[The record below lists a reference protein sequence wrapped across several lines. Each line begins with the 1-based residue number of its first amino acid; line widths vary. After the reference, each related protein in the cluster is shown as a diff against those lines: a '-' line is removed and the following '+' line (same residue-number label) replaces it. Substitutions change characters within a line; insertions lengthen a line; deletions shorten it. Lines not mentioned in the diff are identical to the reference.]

1 MKQRMS
7 GSISPAWLI
16 RVKVL
21 ILVLALGCGT
31 LEATANAPKSAQGE
45 LALGTLAAREIAP
58 GASHV
63 YTVRLASGDY
73 LGGEMDTH
81 GLTCS
86 LTVYLPGGTRLRSFR
101 GSSEAKRQFSLVA
114 ETAGLYRL
122 EITNAEKT
130 QSGKYE
136 LRLTE
141 KLSLDERLKSARP
154 DEYQSPTIK
163 QLRKEFAAGRRDT
176 REFWRRIA
184 QTGTPLVE
192 AIANNERYCLVTFLW
207 RGNANTRHVLITG
220 SFSAFAFNVIG
231 AHSQLFLMKRLI
243 GSDVW
248 YCTVK
253 LPVDARF
260 NYSLSPN
267 DPLTFDGPRAAQRE
281 ATWQAD
287 PLNRHPWRFRT
298 GLKLE
303 DLSKFEYTSG
313 VELPAAPPQPWIV
326 KHADIPPGTV
336 ERHRIKSLLLGDEHD
351 IWVYTPAGY
360 QSSVE
365 PNALL
370 FLFDADPYLDLV
382 PTPVI
387 LDNLIAAARI
397 PPTVAVFISNPSQT
411 RDKELLPNREYAEF
425 LAKELIPWTR
435 AHYRVTN
442 DPQKTVVAGSSFGGL
457 AAANAGLRHSDIF
470 GRILVLSGSFW
481 WGRDKSGPW
490 DECLGTEPGQMAKE
504 FIAQP
509 KLPLVFYMCAG
520 IFENDSMGC
529 GGNIVEPSR
538 QMRDVLRAKGYPVHY
553 EEYSGGHEYLNWRGT
568 LANGLIALLQG
579 SQ

>member
-1 MKQRMS
+1 MKQPMS
-7 GSISPAWLI
+7 GGLSPVWLK
-16 RVKVL
+16 RVNWL
-21 ILVLALGCGT
+21 ILVLALGSRT
-31 LEATANAPKSAQGE
+31 MAATVNVTPVAQGK
-45 LALGTLAAREIAP
+45 LTVGNLAAREIAP
-58 GASHV
+58 LASHV

-73 LGGEMDTH
+73 LVGELNAP
-81 GLTCS
+81 GLSCS
-86 LTVYLPGGTRLRSFR
+86 LTVFVPDGTRLREFR
-101 GSSEAKRQFSLVA
+101 GSSEAKRPFSLIA
-114 ETAGLYRL
+114 EAAGLYRL
-122 EITNAEKT
+122 EITSAEKT
-130 QSGKYE
+130 RSGKYE

-154 DEYQSPTIK
+154 DEYLSQTIE

-184 QTGTPLVE
+184 QSGTPLVE

-207 RGNANTRHVLITG
+207 RGNADTRHVLITG
-220 SFSAFAFNVIG
+220 SFSAFTFNVIG
-231 AHSQLFLMKRLI
+231 AHSHLFLMKRVA

-260 NYSLSPN
+260 DYSLSPN

-287 PLNRHPWRFRT
+287 SLNGHPWRFRA
-298 GLKLE
+298 GVKLE
-303 DLSKFEYTSG
+303 DLSKFEYTSM
-313 VELPAAPPQPWIV
+313 VELPSAPLQPWIV
-326 KHADIPPGTV
+326 KRENVPTGIV
-336 ERHRIKSLLLGDEHD
+336 KKHRLKSALLGDEHD

-360 QSSVE
+360 QSAIE

-382 PTPVI
+382 PTPII
-387 LDNLIAAARI
+387 LDNLIAASKI
-397 PPTVAVFISNPSQT
+397 PPTVAVFISNPSRT

-435 AHYRVTN
+435 THYRVTS
-442 DPQKTVVAGSSFGGL
+442 DPQKTAVAGSSFGGL

-490 DECLGTEPGQMAKE
+490 DECLSTEPGRMAKE

-520 IFENDSMGC
+520 IFENDSLGC

-538 QMRDVLRAKGYPVHY
+538 QMRDVLRAKGYQVFY
-553 EEYSGGHEYLNWRGT
+553 EEYSGGHDYLNWRGT
-568 LANGLIALLQG
+568 LANGLIALLRG